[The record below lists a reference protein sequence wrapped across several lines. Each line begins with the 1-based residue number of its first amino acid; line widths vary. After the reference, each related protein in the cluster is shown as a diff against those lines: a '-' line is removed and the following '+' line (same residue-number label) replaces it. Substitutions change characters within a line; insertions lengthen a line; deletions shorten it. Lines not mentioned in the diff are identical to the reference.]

1 MKLLEYTT
9 TETQLDEVVELT
21 QKFCSDNCDNIDW

>member
-9 TETQLDEVVELT
+9 TETQLDELT